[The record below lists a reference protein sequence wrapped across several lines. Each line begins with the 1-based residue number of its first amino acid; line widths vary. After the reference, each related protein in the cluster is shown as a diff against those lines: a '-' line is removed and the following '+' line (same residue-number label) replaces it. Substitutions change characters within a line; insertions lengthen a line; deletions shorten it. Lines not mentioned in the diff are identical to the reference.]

1 NESSQPEESGSH
13 AVPSEGDDPFW
24 GLDDIPVDTK
34 NSLDSAACR
43 DVPLNY
49 FVKPPANLVVLE
61 GDCLDAI
68 GDRGELES
76 YLLATNDVYRDFIL
90 LDSCDAGAVNDFLD
104 GDDKAGN
111 WQSGVSRGSFLPSKS
126 RKNFLSPTKRSGGSG
141 IKSSTRKN
149 QDLNLNQSPPGDHG
163 FEFDGCNA
171 KSYPSDYNVP
181 ESNNVQF
188 EMDDGYSEPGDLDD
202 SDDDDP
208 WKPLNPHEP
217 GNLKVKPFKKAVTA
231 CRREAGI
238 SSSRRINIIKE
249 FPLARLHGTISSE
262 LTEIWEAQ
270 RRATERQQESHSPP
284 LYEKLRQ
291 SLVLG
296 LRENFDAFSSPKDK
310 EDNGYDSDGLNFD
323 MPESA
328 YMDEDVPLQP
338 DKHDDGGPHFDTNET
353 YGNEDQSSQANL
365 EDLCRSHLD
374 SLLASIAETEK
385 QTELAARVSTWKQR
399 IEQNL
404 EVQDSRQ
411 PFDIHEYG
419 EKVLDKLSLEADSG
433 NPMSFVDVVRCQ
445 EKHDVA
451 RTFSALLQLVNNGNV
466 DLERGG
472 ADGESTCYTA
482 MNPFYVR
489 LRRHVKRR
497 EAVQLRSAKKRAK
510 SPIMSKG
517 QCRVERGK
525 SGKENRPVISS
536 SAIGSTS
543 KAMASQTN
551 CKFSPKLGKV
561 GGVRCTPEGKRRRR
575 SLRGVGPVNLQ
586 SSG

>member
-1 NESSQPEESGSH
+1 
-13 AVPSEGDDPFW
+13 
-24 GLDDIPVDTK
+24 DTK

-68 GDRGELES
+68 GDGGELES

-90 LDSCDAGAVNDFLD
+90 LDSCDSGAVNDFLD

-141 IKSSTRKN
+141 IKSSSRKN
-149 QDLNLNQSPPGDHG
+149 QDSNLNQSPPGDHG

-171 KSYPSDYNVP
+171 KSYPSDCNVP

-202 SDDDDP
+202 DDDDP

-217 GNLKVKPFKKAVTA
+217 GNLKVKPFKKGCLGFSFLSSTLLLYFIMQLISRLSSFCLLAVTA
-231 CRREAGI
+231 CRREVGI

-262 LTEIWEAQ
+262 LTEIWETQ
-270 RRATERQQESHSPP
+270 CRVTERQQESHSPP

-328 YMDEDVPLQP
+328 YMDEDIALQH

-404 EVQDSRQ
+404 EEQDSHQ

-419 EKVLDKLSLEADSG
+419 ERVLDKLSLDADSG
-433 NPMSFVDVVRCQ
+433 NPMSFVDVARCQ

-489 LRRHVKRR
+489 LCRHVKRR

-517 QCRVERGK
+517 YCRVERGN

-543 KAMASQTN
+543 MGMTPQTN